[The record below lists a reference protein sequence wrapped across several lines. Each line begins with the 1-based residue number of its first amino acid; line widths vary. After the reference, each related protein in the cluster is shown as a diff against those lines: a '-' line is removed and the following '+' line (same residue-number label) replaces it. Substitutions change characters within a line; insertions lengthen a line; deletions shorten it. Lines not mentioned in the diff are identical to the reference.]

1 MLCYRALARRLGAQQ
16 PFYALQARGVDDEQ
30 EPQTRVEAMAADY
43 LEAVRTIQS
52 HGPYLLGGW
61 SMGGLI
67 ALEMARQ
74 LQAQGEEVRLVALF
88 DTKAPDGE
96 EEVIDEESLLA
107 SFALHLGL
115 SPEQIQEAADASVL
129 LERAKAASIIPHD
142 MSLARLSQQFRVFKA
157 NVRAARSYRLNDLPA
172 NIALFRATERSPGL
186 GWENLEVYDTPG
198 SHMTMLREP
207 NVSVLA
213 ERLAECLSAL

>member
-1 MLCYRALARRLGAQQ
+1 
-16 PFYALQARGVDDEQ
+16 
-30 EPQTRVEAMAADY
+30 MAADY

-74 LQAQGEEVRLVALF
+74 IEAQGEEVRLVALF

-96 EEVIDEESLLA
+96 EEVIDDESLLP

-115 SPEQIQEAADASVL
+115 SPEQIQEAVSQAPGEDYLSFML
-129 LERAKAASIIPHD
+129 DYLKGASIIPHD
-142 MSLARLSQQFRVFKA
+142 MSLARLNQQFRVFKA
-157 NVRAARSYRLNDLPA
+157 NIHASRSYRPKDLPA
-172 NIALFRATERSPGL
+172 GIVLFRAAERSLL
-186 GWENLEVYDTPG
+186 GWSQELEVFETPG
-198 SHMTMLREP
+198 SHMTMMQEP

-213 ERLAECLSAL
+213 ERLATYLSDLS